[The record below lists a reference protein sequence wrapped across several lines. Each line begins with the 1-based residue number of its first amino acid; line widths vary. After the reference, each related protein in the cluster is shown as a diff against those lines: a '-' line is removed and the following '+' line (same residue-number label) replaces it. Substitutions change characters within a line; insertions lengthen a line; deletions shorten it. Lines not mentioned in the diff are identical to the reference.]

1 MQIRETITY
10 SGMVQ
15 GVGFRNTACQAASGL
30 PVSGW
35 VRNEPDGT
43 VRCIIEGTVEAL
55 NRFRSALMGRMATN
69 ITGITIEQ
77 SMATGEYSGFK
88 IMPSPCST

>member
-10 SGMVQ
+10 SGRVQ
-15 GVGFRNTACQAASGL
+15 GVGFRNTACEVASGL

-35 VRNEPDGT
+35 VRNEPDGS

-55 NRFRSALMGRMATN
+55 DRFRSALMGRMATN
-69 ITGITIEQ
+69 INDVTIEQ
-77 SMATGEYSGFK
+77 STATGEFSGFK
-88 IMPSPCST
+88 IMRSPCST